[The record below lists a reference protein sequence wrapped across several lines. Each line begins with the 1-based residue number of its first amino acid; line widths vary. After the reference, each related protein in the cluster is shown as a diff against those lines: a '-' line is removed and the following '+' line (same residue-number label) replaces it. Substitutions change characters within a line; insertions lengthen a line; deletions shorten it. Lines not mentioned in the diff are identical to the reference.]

1 MSSLATLARIAWAY
15 SALISKALRGLHGIV
30 ERQVPPGSSVLDVGC
45 GPGILDS
52 RLQSRG
58 DKVTCIDV
66 LPQMAELASRR
77 GVDVVVRSAEMI
89 PTRRGGF
96 DVAVTVL
103 VMHQVKNRERAINE
117 ILSSLKPSGRWVAA
131 EFARRSA
138 VNWVFMDYGPFKPLG
153 KPVAK
158 WLFGVEV
165 AVASQGN
172 ALTSSD

>member
-15 SALISKALRGLHGIV
+15 STLISKALRGLHGIV
-30 ERQVPPGSSVLDVGC
+30 EKQVPPGSSVLDVGC

-52 RLQSRG
+52 TLQSRG
-58 DKVTCIDV
+58 NRVACIDV
-66 LPQMAELASRR
+66 LPQMAELAFRR
-77 GVDVVVRSAEMI
+77 GIDVAVGSAEMI
-89 PTRRGGF
+89 PARRASF

-103 VMHQVKNRERAINE
+103 VMHQVKDRGRAMGE
-117 ILSSLKPSGRWVAA
+117 ILSSLKPGGRWIAA
-131 EFARRSA
+131 EFARRSV
-138 VNWVFMDYGPFKPLG
+138 VNWIFMDYGPFKPPG

-165 AVASQGN
+165 AVLPQGN